1 MTSIVL
7 EEAADWFDRIDELSE
22 KEQSDFANWL
32 AIEENK
38 AAFRKIA
45 TAMGQPELA
54 ARSIA
59 LSTQITPN
67 ITPPLQNGPTDNKN
81 AEGKVVRSRIAT
93 YWSIAS
99 AACIACVVVFFT
111 SGNVDITAN
120 TEEQLSALADHETST
135 FTVISTSTTEEKS
148 NVLDDGSIVYQ
159 GGDSQISLAFSAEK
173 REVKLTKGQAYFD
186 VTHAPQRP
194 FIVDLDAATITVVGT
209 AFDIDRLEGQTIV
222 KVYDGTVR
230 VSADREIFLNRG
242 QEIKLENGVI
252 TSNSAFTPQQLPSWR
267 MGWLSI
273 EDTPINEV
281 ITRLN
286 RYSSRHVNYIGDPDV
301 IISGRFSLRD
311 ISESLNLLS
320 SMQEFS
326 VERTSTDYIVRQIK

>member
-1 MTSIVL
+1 MTSLVL

-45 TAMGQPELA
+45 TSMGQPELA

-59 LSTQITPN
+59 LSTKFTTN
-67 ITPPLQNGPTDNKN
+67 KAPLARNGLTDHKS
-81 AEGKVVRSRIAT
+81 AEDKVARSRRAT

-111 SGNVDITAN
+111 SGNVDLTAN
-120 TEEQLSALADHETST
+120 SEEQLSALADHETST

-159 GGDSQISLAFSAEK
+159 GGDSQISVAFSAEK
-173 REVKLTKGQAYFD
+173 REVKLTKGQTYFD

-230 VSADREIFLNRG
+230 VSADREILLNRG
-242 QEIKLENGVI
+242 QKLTLKNGVV
-252 TSNSAFTPQQLPSWR
+252 TSNSVFTPQQLPSWR

-281 ITRLN
+281 IERLN
-286 RYSSRHVNYIGDPDV
+286 RYSSRHLKYIGDPDV